1 MVPAAYLADIR
12 RPEVLEHP
20 SLRRARGISPT
31 RHDMDVWRAFALS
44 YWRLDADDE
53 TDRTAMRPL
62 IFIQNS
68 FGIHRQFI
76 AAC

>member
-1 MVPAAYLADIR
+1 
-12 RPEVLEHP
+12 
-20 SLRRARGISPT
+20 
-31 RHDMDVWRAFALS
+31 MDVWRAFALS

-68 FGIHRQFI
+68 FVIHHQFI